1 MNVQVLSDQVLLNH
15 YLSGDRSAISQL
27 IERHSR
33 RVKDYIHMMV
43 KDRDV
48 ADDIFQETF
57 IKAVRVIDEGR
68 YTDNGK
74 FLSWILRI
82 AHNQVI
88 DHFRAQRQNKSVSE
102 SEAGYDV
109 LGTLKLAERTVEDA
123 MVCEQIERDVRALG
137 RTAARRTARSGDDAL
152 FLGSEFQ
159 GYSRA
164 DQREYQHR
172 AGAHAL
178 CAHQPAENDQRKK
191 SDSELTLHNN
201 PRPAALYEQS
211 KLMTGPMEDID
222 KNEVSD
228 NGISEDEDLMMRE
241 VIQGDADL
249 CYLHHYLSEVF
260 RNGDNF

>member
-43 KDRDV
+43 KDHDV

-123 MVCEQIERDVRALG
+123 MVCEQIERDVRALVELLP
-137 RTAARRTARSGDDAL
+137 A
-152 FLGSEFQ
+152 E
-159 GYSRA
+159 
-164 DQREYQHR
+164 QRE
-172 AGAHAL
+172 
-178 CAHQPAENDQRKK
+178 
-191 SDSELTLHNN
+191 
-201 PRPAALYEQS
+201 
-211 KLMTGPMEDID
+211 
-222 KNEVSD
+222 VV
-228 NGISEDEDLMMRE
+228 MMRYFS
-241 VIQGDADL
+241 G
-249 CYLHHYLSEVF
+249 LSFKDIAEQTNVSINTALG
-260 RNGDNF
+260 RMRYALINLRRMIKEKNLILS

>member
-123 MVCEQIERDVRALG
+123 MVCEQIERDVRALVELLP
-137 RTAARRTARSGDDAL
+137 A
-152 FLGSEFQ
+152 E
-159 GYSRA
+159 
-164 DQREYQHR
+164 QRE
-172 AGAHAL
+172 
-178 CAHQPAENDQRKK
+178 
-191 SDSELTLHNN
+191 
-201 PRPAALYEQS
+201 
-211 KLMTGPMEDID
+211 
-222 KNEVSD
+222 VV
-228 NGISEDEDLMMRE
+228 MMRYFS
-241 VIQGDADL
+241 G
-249 CYLHHYLSEVF
+249 LSFKDIAEQTNVSINTALG
-260 RNGDNF
+260 RMRYALINLRRMIKEKNLILS